1 MFFNQVLE
9 KKKNTWGHDS
19 YPHPARTRGRR
30 ETINIKPVFNIVT
43 KYPIV
48 TVFFVLSILLE
59 IWFQQFWFYSIKLK
73 SKRCESRLT
82 TECPKYTKAHFCMSQ
97 PQYHTYTM
105 ANYAYAS
112 AHGKYKEVTLI
123 LKLKVAADDWYRGLK
138 SKLKQ
143 MCRHLIDMMLSCCF
157 LSLPPHFFVQ
167 IQVLDIDIDIILI
180 LILILLL
187 V

>member
-1 MFFNQVLE
+1 MFNS
-9 KKKNTWGHDS
+9 T
-19 YPHPARTRGRR
+19 AA
-30 ETINIKPVFNIVT
+30 
-43 KYPIV
+43 
-48 TVFFVLSILLE
+48 TVYAYASASASV
-59 IWFQQFWFYSIKLK
+59 
-73 SKRCESRLT
+73 
-82 TECPKYTKAHFCMSQ
+82 
-97 PQYHTYTM
+97 
-105 ANYAYAS
+105 YAYAS
-112 AHGKYKEVTLI
+112 AHGKYKEVALI

-167 IQVLDIDIDIILI
+167 IQVLDIDIDIISILI